1 MSLFRRKHDPLHER
15 SRELNEQIN
24 ALEAEIRRLNQS
36 PAQPAAPAS
45 ASSPTVIRD
54 HTPPPRAPANTRRS
68 PHFARSTD
76 LVLEEAH
83 QSPVAAVAADAPREH
98 RNDLG
103 VRKLDLSGLFGRFT
117 RPFRGPSTSNPK
129 LVSYL
134 AAGSIQ
140 GLRPLRYEKRIARNR
155 FIVAFILLFACL
167 WGLLAIILRQY

>member
-1 MSLFRRKHDPLHER
+1 MSLFSRKPDPLHER

-24 ALEAEIRRLNQS
+24 ALEAEIRRLHQ
-36 PAQPAAPAS
+36 APAS
-45 ASSPTVIRD
+45 PTAAVHD
-54 HTPPPRAPANTRRS
+54 HTPTARPAANTRRS
-68 PHFARSTD
+68 PHFARPAE
-76 LVLEEAH
+76 LVLEEVHAP
-83 QSPVAAVAADAPREH
+83 PVAGLNTSTGAPRELH
-98 RNDLG
+98 NELG
-103 VRKLDLSGLFGRFT
+103 VRKLDLSGFWGRLV
-117 RPFRGPSTSNPK
+117 RPFRGPATSNPK

>member
-1 MSLFRRKHDPLHER
+1 MSLFRRKPDPLHER

-24 ALEAEIRRLNQS
+24 ALEAEIRRLHQTQAA
-36 PAQPAAPAS
+36 PVTHPAPTAQPRPAS
-45 ASSPTVIRD
+45 ART
-54 HTPPPRAPANTRRS
+54 S
-68 PHFARSTD
+68 PHFARPAE
-76 LVLEEAH
+76 LVLEEVHAP
-83 QSPVAAVAADAPREH
+83 PVAAMNTSAGAPHEH
-98 RNDLG
+98 RNELG
-103 VRKLDLSGLFGRFT
+103 VRKLDLTGFWGRLT
-117 RPFRGPSTSNPK
+117 RPFRGPATSNPK